1 MLSTFWLWLCHW
13 CNELIGDFYSK
24 VSLGTSSFVVW
35 MGGLNWNMIFMVAG
49 FLMGLATL
57 GINWYYKHKNSKVF
71 ADGVKKAAEKGY
83 ILNEPKE

>member
-1 MLSTFWLWLCHW
+1 MHDVWIKLCYW
-13 CNELIGDFYSK
+13 VNELIGDFYSK
-24 VSLGTSSFVVW
+24 VSLSTSTFVVW

-71 ADGVKKAAEKGY
+71 AEAAKKAAENGY